1 MTAARHTAAPAG
13 AAGAASCTGRGRTCA
28 GRRRRA
34 APRRAG
40 LRAAAVA
47 AGARG
52 VEGLTAVRG
61 EVVVVMKFGGSSV
74 ADEAC
79 MRRVAEIVLKTV
91 RAGGRRPCVVL
102 SAMGDTTNAL
112 LTMGE
117 LACGGGEGDGDAIDA
132 IMRRVEE
139 RHTAAMAA
147 LQIDAATADEV
158 RALLG
163 KVSQLLGGLRVVGE
177 FSPRAS
183 DLLSSFGERM
193 STRIFAAL
201 LRREGYRAEQ
211 IDSFSEG
218 MFVSTDDF
226 TNGDILDE
234 TYENLRRRLGGSG
247 DAIPIV
253 TGFLARGAQTGAI
266 TTLGRGGSDL
276 SATVLGRALRLREVQ
291 VWKDVDGVMTTDPRI
306 VSEART
312 VSELTFEE
320 ATELAYFGA
329 TVLHPQS
336 MIPAMS
342 SPAGPDALRVRVMN
356 SHRQSFEGTVI
367 GHAAAAG
374 AGAAKRGGDLTSIVL
389 KRKVT
394 MLEIVSTRMLGQYGF
409 LRRVFGVF
417 EANKIS
423 VDLVTTSEVSVCV
436 TLDPSKIW
444 TRQLQQQEL
453 DRLVSDFEEFASVQ
467 MNGNLAILSLIGD
480 WSRQPGAHSRAPCL
494 RVPPPR
500 SGDPARLTGPPPPRA
515 GERQRSCSRGPSSR
529 SGRRTSA

>member
-1 MTAARHTAAPAG
+1 MRTAALTTDAAMSA
-13 AAGAASCTGRGRTCA
+13 
-28 GRRRRA
+28 
-34 APRRAG
+34 
-40 LRAAAVA
+40 
-47 AGARG
+47 
-52 VEGLTAVRG
+52 EGTVVRG
-61 EVVVVMKFGGSSV
+61 EIDVVMKFGGSSV
-74 ADEAC
+74 ADETC
-79 MRRVAEIVLKTV
+79 MRRVADIVLSSINSDS
-91 RAGGRRPCVVL
+91 RRPCVVL

-117 LACGGGEGDGDAIDA
+117 LACSGNESDGEEIDR
-132 IMRRVEE
+132 ILEGVKL
-139 RHTAAMAA
+139 RHTTAMAA
-147 LQIDAATADEV
+147 LGVDAATVEEV
-158 RALLG
+158 KGLLES
-163 KVSQLLGGLRVVGE
+163 VSQLLGGLRIVGE

-201 LRREGYRAEQ
+201 LRCRGCAAEQ
-211 IDSFSEG
+211 LDSFAEG

-234 TYENLRRRLGGSG
+234 TYDNVYRRLHGEG

-253 TGFLARGAQTGAI
+253 TGFLARGVGTGAI

-276 SATVLGRALRLREVQ
+276 SATVIGRALKLREVQ
-291 VWKDVDGVMTTDPRI
+291 VWKDVDGVLTTDPRI
-306 VSEART
+306 VSAART

-356 SHRQSFEGTVI
+356 SHRQSFEGTLI
-367 GHAAAAG
+367 GHET
-374 AGAAKRGGDLTSIVL
+374 GGGSDDGGKDCGNLTSIVL
-389 KRKVT
+389 KRNVT

-423 VDLVTTSEVSVCV
+423 VDLVTTSEVSVCI

-453 DRLVSDFEEFASVQ
+453 DRLVSDFEEFASVH
-467 MNGNLAILSLIGD
+467 MNSNLAILSLIGN
-480 WSRQPGAHSRAPCL
+480 WSRQPGTFSFA
-494 RVPPPR
+494 R
-500 SGDPARLTGPPPPRA
+500 SELASDAIA
-515 GERQRSCSRGPSSR
+515 SH
-529 SGRRTSA
+529 